1 MWPETGCAGKQQNV
15 GRGRLS
21 LTKCKVRPVFPTVA
35 DVLAL
40 PALRAG
46 TPTVR
51 AGRSALLNRVRWVHV
66 SEQRQPAGTL
76 SGGELILSIGA
87 AVADPATDH
96 LEYLT
101 ALRDAGAVG
110 LVIELGQHLRSL
122 PETLVQAAR
131 ALRFPLVE
139 LRAAVRFVEVTEVV
153 HAWILNEQYAH
164 MQFSQRVTET
174 FRTLMVDSAGVSTVV
189 GEAAALLELPVVL
202 EDLGHRALAFAGD
215 VAEDLLRDWTVRSRQ
230 ALPAGPAEPSGPEGW
245 FSAAV
250 GPRVERWGRLVVPRR
265 AADAERVRLV
275 LTQAA
280 EAIAVLVRIDASS
293 PGIEL
298 EAQGGLLADILGA
311 SEASESALRVRA
323 RALGLPTGG
332 PFAVLVVVA
341 PAAAGEGDREALEV
355 VASAVRHTRR
365 PALVGP
371 LRPGRIAVVV
381 SCASLDDEP
390 DVVCALAPGLPAD
403 RVRAVAASD
412 PAAAFADLP
421 DALHHAL
428 QTADV
433 ADASPDPAARAV
445 WRPRHLGVRGLVW
458 RLRDDRRLL
467 SYVEEQ
473 LGPLLRLPEARR
485 NELLKTLRA
494 YVETDGV
501 VTAFASR
508 IGTSRPAA
516 YARLRRLSELLDR
529 DLDDPPTRLSV
540 YLALL
545 VLDQGSTGRDAALAP
560 GR

>member
-1 MWPETGCAGKQQNV
+1 MSGTARWLSPETSRKTC
-15 GRGRLS
+15 
-21 LTKCKVRPVFPTVA
+21 C
-35 DVLAL
+35 
-40 PALRAG
+40 G
-46 TPTVR
+46 T
-51 AGRSALLNRVRWVHV
+51 GRSAPGRHCLPVRR
-66 SEQRQPAGTL
+66 SRPAPR
-76 SGGELILSIGA
+76 GGSA
-87 AVADPATDH
+87 PRSARASS
-96 LEYLT
+96 
-101 ALRDAGAVG
+101 AGAG
-110 LVIELGQHLRSL
+110 SW
-122 PETLVQAAR
+122 
-131 ALRFPLVE
+131 F
-139 LRAAVRFVEVTEVV
+139 RAAPPTP
-153 HAWILNEQYAH
+153 
-164 MQFSQRVTET
+164 
-174 FRTLMVDSAGVSTVV
+174 SA
-189 GEAAALLELPVVL
+189 
-202 EDLGHRALAFAGD
+202 
-215 VAEDLLRDWTVRSRQ
+215 
-230 ALPAGPAEPSGPEGW
+230 
-245 FSAAV
+245 SAS
-250 GPRVERWGRLVVPRR
+250 
-265 AADAERVRLV
+265 
-275 LTQAA
+275 
-280 EAIAVLVRIDASS
+280 SS
-293 PGIEL
+293 PGRRGHRGARAHRREL
-298 EAQGGLLADILGA
+298 PGHRTRGAGGLLADILGA

-341 PAAAGEGDREALEV
+341 PRPRGGDREALEV